1 LLLITSYKD
10 YMKYNFEMIWNGGT
24 VCPENWGMKNEIATF
39 HRVYYVYGG
48 EAYCN
53 IDDKVIRLEKG
64 HLYLLPVM
72 HEYSMWHNPE
82 NPLDVLWFHVET
94 DIRLCVQI
102 EDIKIEE
109 NTVIYNLFEAVRI
122 ITDDSEHYEELLEIF
137 GIILSFAAEKIPFNT
152 MSSKR
157 MQSVMKY
164 IDNNYGDPELDVDTL
179 AELVKMDR
187 SSFSRK
193 FKKAFNIAPKQYIY
207 AKRMNKAAQEL
218 ARGASVYQAG
228 NLVGYLDEKSFSR
241 AFKRYMEVT
250 PSEYRKCR
258 VTLP

>member
-1 LLLITSYKD
+1 
-10 YMKYNFEMIWNGGT
+10 MKYNFEMIWNGGT

-122 ITDDSEHYEELLEIF
+122 ITDDSEHYKELLEIF